1 MDPKKPE
8 AAPRRPPGSLKEP
21 HKELQGGAQGA
32 MRNHGNHDLGKKK
45 PFFFEYWMEPMIW
58 VKQKNFFLQLIL
70 LLVMETMIWVKK
82 TFFL

>member
-32 MRNHGNHDLGKKK
+32 MRSHGNHDLDNKKK
-45 PFFFEYWMEPMIW
+45 IFEYWMEPMIW
-58 VKQKNFFLQLIL
+58 VKHFFSKLYYF
-70 LLVMETMIWVKK
+70 WSWKP
-82 TFFL
+82 